1 MFWSIPCKPTFERP
15 CVMKL
20 FTREELLPLARS
32 HPEALVDIILV
43 LQERLGQLEQRVQE
57 LEGQLARNSSN
68 SGRPPSSDGLS
79 KPCPKSLRTPSGR
92 KPGGQPGHPGQT
104 LQRVKTPDYIEVH
117 RLEACPQ
124 CGGRGLGREL
134 VLDYESRQ
142 VFDLPERALA
152 VTEHRAEIKGCPH
165 CEQTVRAEFPE
176 GVKAPVQYGP
186 RFQSLLVYLN
196 QQQLLPY
203 DRLAQ
208 VCGDLFGQPLSVAT
222 LAAANERAY
231 QQLDP
236 FAQALARQ
244 VPLAEVVHLDESG
257 LRVDGTLHWLHVAST
272 ATLTCYGVHPKRGA
286 EAMDAFGIVG
296 ACRQWVVHDHWK
308 PCFAYE
314 QCQHALCNEHLLR
327 ELKFLW
333 EEQQEVWARQMSDL
347 LLALHRRRQ
356 KQGEF
361 SERQFKR
368 ALKSYGAVVRRG
380 RYRHPRRSPGQG
392 RCAQSK
398 AVNLLDRLEEFDWSI
413 LAFLWDGRVPFT
425 NNQAEQ
431 DIRMI
436 KVRQKISGCFRTLR
450 GAQIFCRIRSYL
462 STCRKQGRDL
472 WLALQSAVNGAPFI
486 PSAPHAGP

>member
-1 MFWSIPCKPTFERP
+1 VSL
-15 CVMKL
+15 KL

-32 HPEALVDIILV
+32 HPEVLVDIILA
-43 LQERLGQLEQRVQE
+43 LQERLVQLEERVKE
-57 LEGQLARNSSN
+57 LEAQLARNSSN
-68 SGRPPSSDGLS
+68 SAKPPSSDGLS
-79 KPCPKSLRTPSGR
+79 KPGPKSLRAPSGR
-92 KPGGQPGHPGQT
+92 KPGGQPGHPGHT
-104 LQRVKTPDYIEVH
+104 LQRVKIPDHIEVH

-124 CGGRGLGREL
+124 CGGRGLGREPA
-134 VLDYESRQ
+134 LDYESRQ

-208 VCGDLFGQPLSVAT
+208 LCEDLFGQPMSVAT

-231 QQLDP
+231 HQLQP
-236 FAQALARQ
+236 FALALVNQ

-272 ATLTCYGVHPKRGA
+272 ATLTCYGVHPKRGT
-286 EAMDAFGIVG
+286 EAMDALGIVG

-308 PCFAYE
+308 PYFAYA

-333 EEQQEVWARQMSDL
+333 EEDGQVWARQLSDL
-347 LLALHRRRQ
+347 LSELHRRRQ
-356 KQGEF
+356 QHGEF
-361 SERQFKR
+361 NERQFKQAR
-368 ALKSYGAVVRRG
+368 QRYRNVVRRG
-380 RYRHPRRSPGQG
+380 RYRHPRLATGQG

-398 AVNLLDRLEEFDWSI
+398 AANLLDRLEDFDWNI

-450 GAQIFCRIRSYL
+450 GAQVFCRIRSYL
-462 STCRKQGRDL
+462 STCRKQGRNL
-472 WLALQSAVNGAPFI
+472 WQEILRAVSGAPFI
-486 PSAPHAGP
+486 PSAPPAGP